1 MAARQCKVCRYG
13 GGICQPGFK
22 KVHVRDDP
30 QCRLHGVTGRMNQRL
45 TVPYQP
51 PSPTPS
57 GGMAQ
62 RAETPL
68 DQKTAF
74 RTQGGMH
81 LLFEPEASDEW
92 MKRSI
97 ETCEGGG
104 YVDTASGEPLNS
116 IDEAA
121 YEVYLQRLC
130 ERHRIGEQADRL
142 ARIVDQYLPDIAG
155 ENRAYI
161 MRFPHKVSVMLPK
174 ARALRRRIRRKLKM
188 RQGEN
193 GGQGEDQAAASSK
206 PRAPEQAEPPP
217 VIRGST
223 EVHATKAANVEEDTP
238 PDWGDEERSGSE
250 EASSSR
256 GHSEEPKTC
265 CPDLGGEERERGEAD
280 SSRGR
285 AEEPSTQSMAVGDNG
300 ETFRPRVRTA
310 ETQRARRGT
319 ATQASTSHRQAQR
332 AVGGTTAECAKVVQH
347 SKGGDCN
354 HKGESHP
361 GAKLALASTKST
373 GTHGTAESRLH

>member
-1 MAARQCKVCRYG
+1 MLEQNISVAALLQGPARLPAITENGNFAELHPSGGPSDCKNPNLNIADQTGTVHCSFRCVPTLNKLRDSYDYAGRGMAREYVDSESVIVAGRGTSRSTPYVMAARQCKVCRYG

-30 QCRLHGVTGRMNQRL
+30 QCRLHGATGRMNQRL

-74 RTQGGMH
+74 RTQEGMH
-81 LLFEPEASDEW
+81 LLFKPEASDEW
-92 MKRSI
+92 MQRSI

-116 IDEAA
+116 TDEAA
-121 YEVYLQRLC
+121 NEVYRQRLC

-142 ARIVDQYLPDIAG
+142 ARIMDQYLPDIAG

-188 RQGEN
+188 RRGEKVKIK
-193 GGQGEDQAAASSK
+193 Q
-206 PRAPEQAEPPP
+206 PPP
-217 VIRGST
+217 QNH
-223 EVHATKAANVEEDTP
+223 ELQNKPNNP
-238 PDWGDEERSGSE
+238 QPY
-250 EASSSR
+250 
-256 GHSEEPKTC
+256 
-265 CPDLGGEERERGEAD
+265 GG
-280 SSRGR
+280 
-285 AEEPSTQSMAVGDNG
+285 
-300 ETFRPRVRTA
+300 
-310 ETQRARRGT
+310 
-319 ATQASTSHRQAQR
+319 AQR
-332 AVGGTTAECAKVVQH
+332 CM
-347 SKGGDCN
+347 
-354 HKGESHP
+354 
-361 GAKLALASTKST
+361 
-373 GTHGTAESRLH
+373 R

>member
-1 MAARQCKVCRYG
+1 MG
-13 GGICQPGFK
+13 GGIRQPGFK

-30 QCRLHGVTGRMNQRL
+30 QCRLHGATGRMNQRL

-92 MKRSI
+92 MQRSI

-116 IDEAA
+116 TDEAA

-188 RQGEN
+188 RRGEN
-193 GGQGEDQAAASSK
+193 GGQGEDQAAASTK
-206 PRAPEQAEPPP
+206 PRAPEQAEQPP
-217 VIRGST
+217 VIL
-223 EVHATKAANVEEDTP
+223 HAIKAASVEEDTP

-250 EASSSR
+250 EASSSG
-256 GHSEEPKTC
+256 GHSEKTC
-265 CPDLGGEERERGEAD
+265 CPDLGGDDREREEAD
-280 SSRGR
+280 SSRGH
-285 AEEPSTQSMAVGDNG
+285 AGEPSTEWPWGTTG
-300 ETFRPRVRTA
+300 RPSDQESGQQRPNEPEGATPRKRVRPTDRPNEPSGGPPRSAPRSSGTA
-310 ETQRARRGT
+310 KGATATTRGKVTLVPNLHWQVQRVQEHMARQRAD
-319 ATQASTSHRQAQR
+319 STR
-332 AVGGTTAECAKVVQH
+332 
-347 SKGGDCN
+347 
-354 HKGESHP
+354 
-361 GAKLALASTKST
+361 
-373 GTHGTAESRLH
+373 SRSETE

>member
-1 MAARQCKVCRYG
+1 
-13 GGICQPGFK
+13 
-22 KVHVRDDP
+22 
-30 QCRLHGVTGRMNQRL
+30 MNQRL

-92 MKRSI
+92 MQRSI

-116 IDEAA
+116 TDEAA

-142 ARIVDQYLPDIAG
+142 ARIVDLYLPDIAG

-223 EVHATKAANVEEDTP
+223 EVHAIKAASVEEDTP

-256 GHSEEPKTC
+256 GHSEK
-265 CPDLGGEERERGEAD
+265 
-280 SSRGR
+280 R
-285 AEEPSTQSMAVGDNG
+285 AAPTWG
-300 ETFRPRVRTA
+300 ETTENAKKLTA
-310 ETQRARRGT
+310 REDTQE
-319 ATQASTSHRQAQR
+319 SQAQNGR
-332 AVGGTTAECAKVVQH
+332 GGQRGGHPTKSQDSRDPTSQKGQRHASEYVPPTGPMSVGGTTAECTKVIRH
-347 SKGGDCN
+347 SKGGDRN

-361 GAKLALASTKST
+361 GAKLALASTTST